1 VRKKILALAALPL
14 VLAFIGGC
22 GGSGHTTPPPSNNVP
37 VVVSISDTTPAAEE
51 ALPAGV
57 NLVSVQA
64 SVTGVC
70 LLTSSDTGDT
80 TCPTGQTAFPATGG
94 SPSTVQFTGLAT
106 PSQPDVISNG
116 AVTANTYVGALVT
129 LGSPLVAT
137 VSVDPGDSFSDG
149 TTTCDNTTGTTPLF
163 CPLAPV
169 ASTTSETVT
178 FPSPI
183 TLTAGTPV
191 SIVVG
196 LDVTGSLTAST
207 STPPVLAFTPIV
219 TVTQGTTA
227 ADGDLIDVNN
237 VTGTVQSISATSLT
251 LVDSATG
258 LPLTLNIGSGTTVT
272 NYNTVTA
279 TCATANTI
287 GCPQVGDVVT
297 LSYGASNTNPVQFT
311 ALNINGNPG
320 ILSTNA
326 FQGTIIA
333 TTPAPEVVVTAVA
346 AGNTVPGIAV
356 GQVLDLSFTTTPPA
370 VFSNST
376 GAALPVTQTFA
387 SPTDLVVGQNVL
399 IDTSCPTV
407 ASVTTCVFTPPAAV
421 TAPTPQGP
429 GSVTA
434 DAIELLPSNVS
445 GIVGDLNSTDLT
457 FTVSGL
463 NSLFTGNGI
472 TGFSGTA
479 STSATYSGS
488 LTAFTDMTSG
498 DTYFYNGFV
507 LNSGTPSTP
516 ALYTIGFWG
525 APGTGPAAAKAKTR

>member
-14 VLAFIGGC
+14 ALAFLGGC

-37 VVVSISDTTPAAEE
+37 VVVSISDTTPAIGE

-64 SVTGVC
+64 TVTGVC
-70 LLTSSDTGDT
+70 LLTSSDTGAT

-94 SPSTVQFTGLAT
+94 SPSSVQFAALPT

-129 LGSPLVAT
+129 FGSPLAAT
-137 VSVDPGDSFSDG
+137 VSVDPGDVFSDG
-149 TTTCDNTTGTTPLF
+149 TTTCDNSEGGTLLF

-178 FPSPI
+178 FGSPI

-196 LDVTGSLTAST
+196 LDVTGSLAASAA
-207 STPPVLAFTPIV
+207 TPPVLSFNPTV
-219 TVTQGTTA
+219 SVTQGTSA
-227 ADGDLIDVNN
+227 ADGDLIDVSN
-237 VTGTVQSISATSLT
+237 VTGTIQSINATSLT

-258 LPLTLNIGSGTTVT
+258 LPLTLNIGSATTVS

-287 GCPQVGDVVT
+287 ACPQVGDVVT

-311 ALNINGNPG
+311 AININGNPG
-320 ILSTNA
+320 ITSTNG
-326 FQGTIIA
+326 FQGTIVVA
-333 TTPAPEVVVTAVA
+333 GGAPEVVVTAVP
-346 AGNTVPGIAV
+346 AGNTLSGIAV
-356 GQVLDLSFTTTPPA
+356 GQVYDLSFTEGAAFT
-370 VFSNST
+370 NST
-376 GAALPVTQTFA
+376 GAALPESFA

-399 IDTSCPTV
+399 VDTSCPTV
-407 ASVTTCVFTPPAAV
+407 GGVTTCVFTPPAAV
-421 TAPTPQGP
+421 TAPAPQGA

-434 DAIELLPSNVS
+434 DAIELLPSTIPGALNTATTPNYTVFGLSSFYTNNGVTALFGTTTPATTYS
-445 GIVGDLNSTDLT
+445 GTLTQFSDLT
-457 FTVSGL
+457 ADETYYY
-463 NSLFTGNGI
+463 
-472 TGFSGTA
+472 TGFLLNSGTA
-479 STSATYSGS
+479 SDPDLFTTSIFGGP
-488 LTAFTDMTSG
+488 TSEG
-498 DTYFYNGFV
+498 
-507 LNSGTPSTP
+507 
-516 ALYTIGFWG
+516 G
-525 APGTGPAAAKAKTR
+525 AVKKTTR